1 MSSRNRLFMRS
12 VLFGILPKATGSL
25 TVLVGLPALG
35 RALSLPDY
43 AWFLAAMSVTSF
55 MTMPFSAVGTLE
67 IRRLATASTRGELTA
82 AVAGVS
88 LGLFVAAAA
97 LGLAAAAVAGAA
109 FGLFDRS
116 LAALVILLAILQG
129 ISSWSDAYHVATR
142 TDYVV
147 SLSQLVINLVLVGLF
162 LSPLASSLSF
172 VIVAYF
178 ALPVLNYG
186 WLLFRILRRA
196 PVVPTFSW
204 AETQAALVHGAPLLL
219 SGGIDYLKVFG
230 SAALVGAISGEVE
243 YAAYATIVLLVA
255 RFTNPMSLIT
265 RPLMP
270 ALLDAVARSDAAW
283 LINARSAV
291 LLTVGIS
298 VVLTAVVGFFLPM
311 VFVLL
316 FPDVLQS
323 VSEIEGYA
331 IAAMLWGFVASA
343 LFGPVVVTFRRQGI
357 LAVWSAIWVVAGLV
371 AGGIGELASIHGAM
385 LFSMAL
391 ASIGAGATVSFIAQ
405 ALLKAHS
412 A

>member
-1 MSSRNRLFMRS
+1 M
-12 VLFGILPKATGSL
+12 
-25 TVLVGLPALG
+25 
-35 RALSLPDY
+35 
-43 AWFLAAMSVTSF
+43 
-55 MTMPFSAVGTLE
+55 
-67 IRRLATASTRGELTA
+67 
-82 AVAGVS
+82 
-88 LGLFVAAAA
+88 
-97 LGLAAAAVAGAA
+97 
-109 FGLFDRS
+109 
-116 LAALVILLAILQG
+116 
-129 ISSWSDAYHVATR
+129 
-142 TDYVV
+142 
-147 SLSQLVINLVLVGLF
+147 
-162 LSPLASSLSF
+162 
-172 VIVAYF
+172 AYF

-186 WLLFRILRRA
+186 WLLFRILRRD

-316 FPDVLQS
+316 FPGVLQS

-385 LFSMAL
+385 LFAMAL